1 MRKII
6 PFLAGVLALT
16 VAAAPLA
23 VKAENQVN
31 QPFPKQAQDKPGFA
45 GVELT
50 QTQKDQMEQIRRD
63 TRAQIEKILT
73 PQQQEQFKT
82 AMQNRQ
88 GGRAAFAAMNL
99 SPEQQTKM
107 QTIIQSS
114 KSRAEAVL
122 TAEQRQQIQKYIQER
137 RQQRNSEG

>member
-1 MRKII
+1 M

-23 VKAENQVN
+23 VKADNQSN
-31 QPFPKQAQDKPGFA
+31 QPSSGQAQNKPRFA

-50 QTQKDQMEQIRRD
+50 QQQKDQMEQIRRD
-63 TRAQIEKILT
+63 TRAQIEQILT
-73 PQQQEQFKT
+73 PQQREQFKT

-99 SPEQQTKM
+99 SPEQQTQM
-107 QTIIQSS
+107 RTIMQSS

-122 TAEQRQQIQKYIQER
+122 TVEQRQQIQKYRQER
-137 RQQRNSEG
+137 RQQRNSSEG

>member
-1 MRKII
+1 MSKII

-23 VKAENQVN
+23 VKADN
-31 QPFPKQAQDKPGFA
+31 QPNQSLQAQNKPQFA

-50 QTQKDQMEQIRRD
+50 QQQKDQMEQIRRD
-63 TRAQIEKILT
+63 TRVQIEQLLT
-73 PQQQEQFKT
+73 PQQREQFKT

-107 QTIIQSS
+107 RTILQSS

-122 TAEQRQQIQKYIQER
+122 TAQQRQQIQKYIQER

>member
-1 MRKII
+1 MLKIM

-16 VAAAPLA
+16 VVAAPLA
-23 VKAENQVN
+23 VKADNQSN
-31 QPFPKQAQDKPGFA
+31 QSSLKQAQDKPGFA

-63 TRAQIEKILT
+63 TRAQIEQLLT
-73 PQQQEQFKT
+73 PQQREQFKT

-107 QTIIQSS
+107 QTIIQLSH
-114 KSRAEAVL
+114 
-122 TAEQRQQIQKYIQER
+122 IHI
-137 RQQRNSEG
+137 